1 MTNTWLVVI
10 TVILAVNVGVFLVA
24 VWAGHGR

>member
-1 MTNTWLVVI
+1 MTTTWLVVL
-10 TVILAVNVGVFLVA
+10 TAILAVNVGVFLVA